1 MKIWQEKVMNLFD
14 EKYKNQ
20 KIINE
25 KLKDLLIN
33 SYPEQFRGK
42 IWPFVLCL
50 IHLVNRK
57 SITNK

>member
-20 KIINE
+20 KTINE

-33 SYPEQFRGK
+33 SYPE
-42 IWPFVLCL
+42 
-50 IHLVNRK
+50 
-57 SITNK
+57 